1 MGIFYRKCIS
11 FRYSFW
17 NYWLPS
23 RRYIMSNHL
32 FNTQP
37 IDFMSQPLFLGE
49 GRNISR
55 LDLAL
60 EPHISK
66 ATADA
71 IGKLWFAGD
80 FSPSKDAKDH
90 IACSDGLNRLFMKN
104 LKFQTLLDSLAAR
117 SVAEVFLPIT
127 TNPQLESWWYQHAF
141 FENNIHSQ
149 SYADVLKG
157 LPVDAKSIFDDIM
170 INPEILARAD
180 SVVDCFEDT
189 VQHNAKMILSTT
201 VKGGLVGYNVEE
213 HKKSI
218 VMSLFAL
225 NILEAV
231 LFKSSFLTSFA
242 FKENGLYSV
251 TADIISKIAQDE
263 AGHYAMTIN
272 LINRLRTD
280 PDWAY
285 IFYELSD
292 SIDALYK
299 EALEADYT
307 WIEYLF
313 EEEDVRLLGINEA
326 ILKQYVTANLHSVMI
341 SVKQPPIVAKLDNP
355 CKWANK
361 YSRPSNIQTAQK
373 EKTSGNYLL
382 GIVTVDTDAGFWK
395 GLPHG

>member
-1 MGIFYRKCIS
+1 MDVV
-11 FRYSFW
+11 
-17 NYWLPS
+17 
-23 RRYIMSNHL
+23 SNHL
-32 FNTQP
+32 FNTEP
-37 IDFMSQPLFLGE
+37 IDFMSQPLFLGD

-55 LDLAL
+55 LDLPL

-71 IGKLWFAGD
+71 IGKLWFSGD

-90 IACSDGLNRLFMKN
+90 IASSDGLNKLYMKN
-104 LKFQTLLDSLAAR
+104 FKFQTLLDSIAAR
-117 SVAEVFLPIT
+117 TVSEVFLPIT

-149 SYADVLKG
+149 SYADIIKG
-157 LPVDAKSIFDDIM
+157 LPVDAKAVFDDIM
-170 INPEILARAD
+170 INPEILARAN
-180 SVVDCFEDT
+180 SVVACFEDT
-189 VQHNAKMILSTT
+189 VQHNAKMVLAG
-201 VKGGLVGYNVEE
+201 GGLDVGYNLGA

-272 LINRLRTD
+272 LINRLRED
-280 PDWAY
+280 PNWAY
-285 IFYELSD
+285 IFHEISTDID
-292 SIDALYK
+292 SLYHDAL
-299 EALEADYT
+299 LADYQ
-307 WIEYLF
+307 WIEHLF
-313 EEEDVRLLGINEA
+313 EDDVKLLGINEA
-326 ILKQYVTANLHSVMI
+326 VLKQYVTSNLYAVMT
-341 SVKQPPIVAKLDNP
+341 SVKQTPIVEKLDNP

-382 GIVTVDTDAGFWK
+382 GIVAPDTTPEFWK
-395 GLPHG
+395 NLPKGK

>member
-1 MGIFYRKCIS
+1 MQLLNNAKEVDAV
-11 FRYSFW
+11 
-17 NYWLPS
+17 
-23 RRYIMSNHL
+23 SNHL
-32 FNTQP
+32 FNKEP
-37 IDFMSQPLFLGE
+37 IDFMAQPLFLGD

-60 EPHISK
+60 EPGIAK

-90 IACSDGLNRLFMKN
+90 LACGKDLNMLFMKN

-117 SVAEVFLPIT
+117 SVAEVFIPIT

-170 INPEILARAD
+170 INPAILARAD
-180 SVVDCFEDT
+180 SIVTCFEDT
-189 VQHNAKMILSTT
+189 IQHNAKMILSTT
-201 VKGGLVGYNVEE
+201 VKGGLVGYSKEE
-213 HKKSI
+213 HKRSI

-251 TADIISKIAQDE
+251 SADIISKIAQDE
-263 AGHYAMTIN
+263 SGHYAMTIN
-272 LINRLRTD
+272 LINRLRKD
-280 PDWAY
+280 PNWAY
-285 IFYELSD
+285 IFHENSE
-292 SIDALYK
+292 SIDSLYK
-299 EALEADYT
+299 TAIEADYT

-313 EEEDVRLLGINEA
+313 EDDARLLGINEA
-326 ILKQYVTANLHSVMI
+326 VLKQYVTANLHSVMT
-341 SVKQPPIVAKLDNP
+341 SVGQPPIVDKIDNP

-382 GIVTVDTDAGFWK
+382 GIVATDTTPEFWQQ
-395 GLPHG
+395 LP

>member
-1 MGIFYRKCIS
+1 V
-11 FRYSFW
+11 
-17 NYWLPS
+17 
-23 RRYIMSNHL
+23 SNQL
-32 FNTQP
+32 FTPTP
-37 IDFMSQPLFLGE
+37 IDFMSQPLFLGA

-60 EPHISK
+60 EPHIST
-66 ATADA
+66 ATANA

-90 IACSDGLNRLFMKN
+90 IACSPQLNTLFMKN

-149 SYADVLKG
+149 SYADILKG

-170 INPEILARAD
+170 VNPEILARAN
-180 SVVDCFEDT
+180 SIVACFEDT
-189 VQHNAKMILSTT
+189 VQHNAKMVLKNS
-201 VKGGLVGYNVEE
+201 GLPVGYDIQA

-242 FKENGLYSV
+242 FKENGMYSV

-263 AGHYAMTIN
+263 SGHYAMTIN
-272 LINRLRTD
+272 LINRLRED

-285 IFYELSD
+285 IFHNNSD
-292 SIDALYK
+292 EIGLLYK
-299 EALEADYT
+299 DALEADYK

-313 EEEDVRLLGINEA
+313 EDDARLLGINEA
-326 ILKQYVTANLHSVMI
+326 VLKQYVTSNIHSVMV
-341 SVKQPPIVAKLDNP
+341 SVKQPPIVDKIDNP

-382 GIVTVDTDAGFWK
+382 GIVAADTDTEFWESLK
-395 GLPHG
+395 MPNAINTNSYGKVSS

>member
-1 MGIFYRKCIS
+1 MR
-11 FRYSFW
+11 
-17 NYWLPS
+17 NQ
-23 RRYIMSNHL
+23 L
-32 FNTQP
+32 FNTNP
-37 IDFMSQPLFLGE
+37 IDFMSQPLFLGD

-55 LDLAL
+55 LDLQL

-80 FSPSKDAKDH
+80 FSPSKDAKDY
-90 IACSDGLNRLFMKN
+90 IASLKELNNLFMKN

-149 SYADVLKG
+149 SYADILKG
-157 LPVDAKSIFDDIM
+157 LPVDAKAIFDDIM
-170 INPEILARAD
+170 VNPSILARAT
-180 SVVDCFEDT
+180 SIVSCFENT
-189 VQHNAKMILSTT
+189 VKYNSRMILHNSGEVIQYD
-201 VKGGLVGYNVEE
+201 VKE
-213 HKKSI
+213 HKRSI

-242 FKENGLYSV
+242 FKENGMYSV
-251 TADIISKIAQDE
+251 AADIISKIAQDE
-263 AGHYAMTIN
+263 SGHYAMTIN
-272 LINRLRTD
+272 LINRLRVD
-280 PDWAY
+280 PNWAY
-285 IFYELSD
+285 IFHECSADID
-292 SIDALYK
+292 SLYRD
-299 EALEADYT
+299 ALEADYA

-313 EEEDVRLLGINEA
+313 EDGARLLGINEA
-326 ILKQYVTANLHSVMI
+326 VLKQYVTSNLYSVMV
-341 SVKQPPIVAKLDNP
+341 SVKQPPIVDKIDNP

-382 GIVTVDTDAGFWK
+382 GVVSTDTDAEFWK
-395 GLPHG
+395 GLPR

>member
-1 MGIFYRKCIS
+1 M
-11 FRYSFW
+11 
-17 NYWLPS
+17 NE
-23 RRYIMSNHL
+23 
-32 FNTQP
+32 
-37 IDFMSQPLFLGE
+37 PLFLGE

-55 LDLAL
+55 LDLPL
-60 EPHISK
+60 EPQISK

-117 SVAEVFLPIT
+117 SVAEVFLPVT

-149 SYADVLKG
+149 SYADILKG
-157 LPVDAKSIFDDIM
+157 LPVDARAIFDDIM
-170 INPEILARAD
+170 VNENILARAN
-180 SVVDCFEDT
+180 SIVACFEDT
-189 VQHNAKMILSTT
+189 VQHNAKMILRNS
-201 VKGGLVGYNVEE
+201 GMPIGYSVAD

-218 VMSLFAL
+218 IMSLFAL

-251 TADIISKIAQDE
+251 SADIISKIAQDE
-263 AGHYAMTIN
+263 SGHYAMTIN
-272 LINRLRTD
+272 LINRLRVD
-280 PDWAY
+280 PNWAY
-285 IFYELSD
+285 IFHDYSD
-292 SIDALYK
+292 EIDSLYRV
-299 EALEADYT
+299 ALEADYA
-307 WIEYLF
+307 WIEHLY
-313 EEEDVRLLGINEA
+313 EEEDVRLLGVNEA
-326 ILKQYVTANLHSVMI
+326 ITKQFVTSNLHSVMT
-341 SVKQPPIVAKLDNP
+341 SVKQPPIVDKVDNP

-382 GIVTVDTDAGFWK
+382 GIVSADTTAEFWQE
-395 GLPHG
+395 LP

>member
-1 MGIFYRKCIS
+1 
-11 FRYSFW
+11 
-17 NYWLPS
+17 
-23 RRYIMSNHL
+23 
-32 FNTQP
+32 
-37 IDFMSQPLFLGE
+37 MSQPLFLGD

-55 LDLAL
+55 LDLPL

-71 IGKLWFAGD
+71 IGKLWFSGD
-80 FSPSKDAKDH
+80 FSPSKDAKDY
-90 IACSDGLNRLFMKN
+90 IGNTSGLNRLFMKN

-141 FENNIHSQ
+141 FENNIHSL
-149 SYADVLKG
+149 SYADILKG
-157 LPVDAKSIFDDIM
+157 LPVDAKAIFDDIM
-170 INPEILARAD
+170 VNENILARAN
-180 SVVDCFEDT
+180 SIVACFEDT
-189 VQHNAKMILSTT
+189 VQHNAKMVLRNSGIPI
-201 VKGGLVGYNVEE
+201 GYSISD

-242 FKENGLYSV
+242 FKENGMFSV
-251 TADIISKIAQDE
+251 AADIISKIAQDE
-263 AGHYAMTIN
+263 SGHYAMTIN
-272 LINRLRTD
+272 LINRLRED
-280 PDWAY
+280 PNWAY
-285 IFYELSD
+285 IFHENSD
-292 SIDALYK
+292 VIDSLYRD
-299 EALEADYT
+299 ALEADYS
-307 WIEYLF
+307 WIEHLF

-326 ILKQYVTANLHSVMI
+326 IVKQFVTANLHSVMT
-341 SVKQPPIVAKLDNP
+341 SVKQPPIVDKIDNP

-382 GIVTVDTDAGFWK
+382 GIVATDTTPEFWANLPK
-395 GLPHG
+395 GN